1 VAAETAGRLLHLH
14 AHHTGRS
21 SSRVA
26 ANTDDGPSKHVLPRH
41 GSTGH
46 RRRGHLTRDGLRRRG
61 RGRSRAR
68 ARL

>member
-1 VAAETAGRLLHLH
+1 VAAETAGHLLYLH
-14 AHHTGRS
+14 AHHTGWFVE
-21 SSRVA
+21 RVP
-26 ANTDDGPSKHVLPRH
+26 ANTGDGPSKHVLPRR

-46 RRRGHLTRDGLRRRG
+46 RRRGHPTRDGLRRRG